1 MIGISTLGHN
11 KFPDSNSIVY
21 KLLGLRAGNPAG
33 MHLAATFG
41 FRKFR
46 TTREHTRYSLVN
58 YGLKS
63 TCGSPMVKKIFQ
75 RPNSQIDISNKSND
89 R

>member
-21 KLLGLRAGNPAG
+21 KLLGLRAGNPAD

-46 TTREHTRYSLVN
+46 TTREHTRYSLASIKKRSTAQW
-58 YGLKS
+58 LKKYFNDP
-63 TCGSPMVKKIFQ
+63 TVK
-75 RPNSQIDISNKSND
+75 
-89 R
+89 

>member
-46 TTREHTRYSLVN
+46 TTREHTRYSLA
-58 YGLKS
+58 S
-63 TCGSPMVKKIFQ
+63 IKKKDQ
-75 RPNSQIDISNKSND
+75 QPNG
-89 R
+89 